1 MVMVMVMVVVVEQ
14 IKEREREQE
23 QFCQIVRGV
32 FRVVC
37 VGNSERVVD
46 LNLSL
51 GATMSTATCDVSF
64 FSHNTVDKYPDMIP
78 LSSPTPGNDNIAT
91 SDGLEPGS
99 NPPIQMPV
107 SAISTS

>member
-1 MVMVMVMVVVVEQ
+1 MAVEAM
-14 IKEREREQE
+14 
-23 QFCQIVRGV
+23 IVQTV
-32 FRVVC
+32 T
-37 VGNSERVVD
+37 VD
-46 LNLSL
+46 SDGDGDGDDGGADKGAGAGAGAGAVLS
-51 GATMSTATCDVSF
+51 DF
-64 FSHNTVDKYPDMIP
+64 DKYPDMIP